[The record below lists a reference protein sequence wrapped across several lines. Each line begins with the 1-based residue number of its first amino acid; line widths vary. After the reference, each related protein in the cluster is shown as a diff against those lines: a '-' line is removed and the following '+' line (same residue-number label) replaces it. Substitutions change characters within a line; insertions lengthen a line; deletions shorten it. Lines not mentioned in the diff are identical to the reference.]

1 MAMLNIEK
9 QVELAEVVCGKNGRW
24 KVSQAEAASEL
35 GGRSPG
41 ATGCGGWKRD
51 EGRLYEDGQKR
62 TKWTAVREKSG
73 ANSAFPANQIM

>member
-1 MAMLNIEK
+1 MLNIEK

-35 GGRSPG
+35 GGRWPG

-51 EGRLYEDGQKR
+51 EGWEYEDGQKR
-62 TKWTAVREKSG
+62 TSGRPFEKRVE
-73 ANSAFPANQIM
+73 QIQHSQPIK